1 MIKEDKYKRIT
12 GIHVTLRFD
21 DGDYVTEGIGID
33 SEFVADL
40 YSNIRVFGNH
50 SHEIGAMTYLLN
62 LGSKAITGINPKDYV
77 SGIKTHFGNTRNI
90 NEWRQVFP
98 KTSKEIMNEEKAKEF
113 TDMVIKM
120 ED

>member
-1 MIKEDKYKRIT
+1 MIIKEDSYKKIT
-12 GIHVTLRFD
+12 GIQVTVIFD

-40 YSNIRVFGNH
+40 YSNIRVLGTR
-50 SHEIGAMTYLLN
+50 SHVVDAMTYLLN
-62 LGSKAITGINPKDYV
+62 LGSKAITGINPRDYV
-77 SGIKTHFGNTRNI
+77 NGIKTHFGDTRNI

-98 KTSKEIMNEEKAKEF
+98 KSSKEKAKEF
-113 TDMVIKM
+113 ADMVIKM

>member
-1 MIKEDKYKRIT
+1 MKEDKHKKIT
-12 GIHVTLRFD
+12 GIQVTVIFD

-40 YSNIRVFGNH
+40 YSNIRVLGTRLH
-50 SHEIGAMTYLLN
+50 VVDAMTYLLN

-77 SGIKTHFGNTRNI
+77 NVIKTHFGDTRNI
-90 NEWRQVFP
+90 NEWRQMFP
-98 KTSKEIMNEEKAKEF
+98 KSLKEKAKEF
-113 TDMVIKM
+113 ADMVMKM